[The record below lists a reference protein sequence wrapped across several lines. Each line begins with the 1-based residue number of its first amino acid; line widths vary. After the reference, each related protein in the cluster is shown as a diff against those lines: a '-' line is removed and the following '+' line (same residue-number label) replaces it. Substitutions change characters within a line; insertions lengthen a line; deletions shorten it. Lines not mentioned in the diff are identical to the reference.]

1 MLVFI
6 MEHPYICFSYDIRT
20 GKGRGDPFYSKW
32 AELFVHELG
41 PQHGDKL
48 EVLASELK
56 GFFPT
61 ASIKII
67 GARKP
72 SGEPNNNIVI

>member
-32 AELFVHELG
+32 AEIFVRDLG
-41 PQHGDKL
+41 PQDGDKL
-48 EVLASELK
+48 EVLASKLK
-56 GFFPT
+56 EFYPT
-61 ASIKII
+61 AKINI
-67 GARKP
+67 ISAKM
-72 SGEPNNNIVI
+72 PNNKPDKNIVY